1 MGEQNENISK
11 NQYREGYVSFDIDEL
26 KQIADEG
33 TDVNAEAYGYIY
45 EALKNTSDP
54 NIRRRGKKIDDEYPI
69 SAWEVEEM
77 RKLLDKAEDVA
88 GDKQNPHFR
97 YCMNEMRSI
106 LDWSSERHWNFQW
119 AIILGVILTVIFLSW
134 RVSRHDDDV
143 EKAQEK
149 VTLIKNWTKSDT
161 TVAWDDI
168 ARASTD
174 YIIKYHIYYA
184 FNNAQ
189 TYKIYMLMNC
199 RYNYDN
205 CIKYAEEYANKADT
219 TSNKEWKKDFQKKSK
234 ENYKNAE
241 EFQKEYEDINSM
253 NFKKIQKAALED
265 AKTSLSRYKGE
276 KRSVLIWNIFFIL
289 LIPLYIFAERPY
301 GYSISRHRAEAE
313 KLGGLTMLAYSISGM
328 LIIYSRSIKDA
339 PDIITKY
346 SNGKVVREYDIAG
359 NQMVAARKI
368 ILYIIAFALICITSC
383 LIMLYSTIQGL
394 RRNYNWK
401 EIYAKSKEKR
411 QAK

>member
-241 EFQKEYEDINSM
+241 EFQKSM
-253 NFKKIQKAALED
+253 KI
-265 AKTSLSRYKGE
+265 
-276 KRSVLIWNIFFIL
+276 
-289 LIPLYIFAERPY
+289 
-301 GYSISRHRAEAE
+301 
-313 KLGGLTMLAYSISGM
+313 LT
-328 LIIYSRSIKDA
+328 
-339 PDIITKY
+339 
-346 SNGKVVREYDIAG
+346 V
-359 NQMVAARKI
+359 
-368 ILYIIAFALICITSC
+368 
-383 LIMLYSTIQGL
+383 
-394 RRNYNWK
+394 
-401 EIYAKSKEKR
+401 
-411 QAK
+411 

>member
-1 MGEQNENISK
+1 MGEKNETISK

-45 EALKNTSDP
+45 EALRNTSDP
-54 NIRRRGKKIDDEYPI
+54 KIRKKGKKIDDEYPI

-88 GDKQNPHFR
+88 GDKENPHFR

-106 LDWSSERHWNFQW
+106 LDWSSERHWNFRW
-119 AIILGVILTVIFLSW
+119 AIILGVILTIIFLSW
-134 RVSRHDDDV
+134 KASRNNDLI
-143 EKAQEK
+143 EKEQEK
-149 VTLIKNWTKSDT
+149 VTSIKDWTKSDT
-161 TVAWDDI
+161 TIVWDDI
-168 ARASTD
+168 SVESKKQ
-174 YIIKYHIYYA
+174 IVEYHYYNA
-184 FNNAQ
+184 FNNAKS
-189 TYKIYMLMNC
+189 YKTYMLMKC
-199 RYNYDN
+199 RYDYDKE
-205 CIKYAEEYANKADT
+205 IKNAEENANKADT

-241 EFQKEYEDINSM
+241 ELKKEYEDINSM

-265 AKTSLSRYKGE
+265 AETPLLIYKGE
-276 KRSVLIWNIFFIL
+276 KRSVLKWNIFFIL

-313 KLGGLTMLAYSISGM
+313 KLGGLTMLAYSISSM
-328 LIIYSRSIKDA
+328 LMVYSRSIKDA

-368 ILYIIAFALICITSC
+368 ILYIIAFAIICIISC

-401 EIYAKSKEKR
+401 EIYAKLKEKR

>member
-1 MGEQNENISK
+1 MGEQNEKISK

-143 EKAQEK
+143 EKALACLDLLKAYERLGDHA
-149 VTLIKNWTKSDT
+149 TN
-161 TVAWDDI
+161 I
-168 ARASTD
+168 AEHVIFILD
-174 YIIKYHIYYA
+174 G
-184 FNNAQ
+184 
-189 TYKIYMLMNC
+189 
-199 RYNYDN
+199 
-205 CIKYAEEYANKADT
+205 
-219 TSNKEWKKDFQKKSK
+219 
-234 ENYKNAE
+234 
-241 EFQKEYEDINSM
+241 EDIRHLRLD
-253 NFKKIQKAALED
+253 ALPENLT
-265 AKTSLSRYKGE
+265 KLS
-276 KRSVLIWNIFFIL
+276 
-289 LIPLYIFAERPY
+289 
-301 GYSISRHRAEAE
+301 
-313 KLGGLTMLAYSISGM
+313 
-328 LIIYSRSIKDA
+328 
-339 PDIITKY
+339 
-346 SNGKVVREYDIAG
+346 
-359 NQMVAARKI
+359 
-368 ILYIIAFALICITSC
+368 
-383 LIMLYSTIQGL
+383 
-394 RRNYNWK
+394 
-401 EIYAKSKEKR
+401 
-411 QAK
+411 

>member
-1 MGEQNENISK
+1 
-11 NQYREGYVSFDIDEL
+11 
-26 KQIADEG
+26 
-33 TDVNAEAYGYIY
+33 
-45 EALKNTSDP
+45 
-54 NIRRRGKKIDDEYPI
+54 
-69 SAWEVEEM
+69 M

-119 AIILGVILTVIFLSW
+119 AIILDVILTVIFLSW

-328 LIIYSRSIKDA
+328 LMIYSRSIKDA

>member
-1 MGEQNENISK
+1 
-11 NQYREGYVSFDIDEL
+11 
-26 KQIADEG
+26 
-33 TDVNAEAYGYIY
+33 
-45 EALKNTSDP
+45 
-54 NIRRRGKKIDDEYPI
+54 
-69 SAWEVEEM
+69 
-77 RKLLDKAEDVA
+77 
-88 GDKQNPHFR
+88 
-97 YCMNEMRSI
+97 
-106 LDWSSERHWNFQW
+106 
-119 AIILGVILTVIFLSW
+119 
-134 RVSRHDDDV
+134 
-143 EKAQEK
+143 
-149 VTLIKNWTKSDT
+149 
-161 TVAWDDI
+161 
-168 ARASTD
+168 
-174 YIIKYHIYYA
+174 
-184 FNNAQ
+184 
-189 TYKIYMLMNC
+189 MNC

-253 NFKKIQKAALED
+253 NFKRYKSSFGRC
-265 AKTSLSRYKGE
+265 KTSLSRYKGE

-328 LIIYSRSIKDA
+328 LMIYSRSIKDA

-346 SNGKVVREYDIAG
+346 SNGKVVREYDVAG